1 METTIPKGST
11 LFRQPRPAVGPR
23 ETHVV
28 NSLLENH
35 LIDLTLKSKRKIKKP
50 QCWALLSCSK
60 VLCPMHGKTATE
72 CWLIPK
78 THCTNYIQE
87 DFFQKLSSC
96 LSCSYFKEQGE
107 IHPSGWS
114 YFISDQIHKYNAK
127 ALEHLYQKEESFV
140 EILNRIPDG
149 LFTTDH
155 EWRITYFNPAAE
167 KITGFSAYDAVGM
180 YCKDVFKNP
189 NCESD
194 CALKHAGAE
203 GIDVHNREYAIT
215 NIEGLKI
222 PIICSTS
229 AFRDAAGRFTG
240 GLEIFKDISDLKRL
254 QEEVTRREKKYRR
267 IFEGSHDMIYT
278 TNLQGKILDINQAG
292 VEMLNFPSKEE
303 MLKMDSAKN
312 LYRNASDRDKF
323 LAAINRKGFVKD
335 YEVEFKTYDGSPI
348 HALISSRRYENLESG
363 DVEYEGIIK
372 DITHR
377 KRTEEALKQRNRELS
392 ILNSI
397 ALALNHN
404 MALNLIL
411 RETLKNVLKVLE
423 LNRGAILLI
432 DHQRANAEIIAK
444 FGFQNEAVEDAQQ
457 VCFKDP
463 LLSKALLEDEMILK
477 PEPIFPTFKARFES
491 TAQKF
496 SPWLTC
502 FLITFKGKGVGFLGL
517 DIPPSR
523 KLSQYEFH
531 LMGSLGNFL
540 GGAIVNAQMRE
551 TIRRHRQE
559 LRQLTEKLFQS
570 QEDERRRIAREL
582 HDESGQSLT
591 AVKLALERIEQN
603 LSPQETG
610 LREEIGEV
618 IMMVR
623 RTSSEIR
630 RLSYHLHP
638 TLLSDLGLEP
648 ALNLYFKEIKNHTGL
663 DIEFNIVGFDHRLD
677 ADKETVFYRFSQEA
691 LTNTLKHSGAGSFR
705 LSIIKSYPKII
716 FLAEDDGI
724 GFDTQIIGKDQRSLG
739 LLGMRE
745 RTSLL
750 GGTFNLRSQ
759 PGEGTRIRIEIPFGE
774 SLSHD

>member
-1 METTIPKGST
+1 M
-11 LFRQPRPAVGPR
+11 
-23 ETHVV
+23 

-35 LIDLTLKSKRKIKKP
+35 LIDLTLKARSKAKDQP
-50 QCWALLSCSK
+50 CWSMMSCYK
-60 VLCPMHGKTATE
+60 VLCPVHGKQTTE

-78 THCTNYIQE
+78 THCTNFIQE
-87 DFFQKLSSC
+87 DFFQKLSAC
-96 LSCSYFKEQGE
+96 LSCSYFKEQGQ

-114 YFISDQIHKYNAK
+114 YFISDQIHRYNAK

-180 YCKDVFKNP
+180 YCKDVFKNSI
-189 NCESD
+189 CESD
-194 CALKHAGAE
+194 CALKHASAE
-203 GIDVHNREYAIT
+203 GRDIHNREYEIT
-215 NIEGLKI
+215 SIEGKKI

-229 AFRDAAGRFTG
+229 AFRDARGRVTG
-240 GLEIFKDISDLKRL
+240 GLEIFKDISELKRL
-254 QEEVTRREKKYRR
+254 QEEVVRREKKYRR

-278 TNLQGKILDINQAG
+278 TNEQGQILDINQAG
-292 VEMLNFPSKEE
+292 VDMLNFLTKEE
-303 MLKMDSAKN
+303 MLKTISAQD
-312 LYRNASDRDKF
+312 LYRQASDRVQF
-323 LAAINRKGFVKD
+323 LAIINRRGEVKD
-335 YEVEFKTYDGSPI
+335 YEVEFKKRDGEPM
-348 HALISSRRYENLESG
+348 HALISSRRYENPETG
-363 DVEYEGIIK
+363 DVEFEGIIK

-377 KRTEEALKQRNRELS
+377 KRTEEALKQRNRELL

-397 ALALNHN
+397 AVALNHN

-411 RETLKNVLKVLE
+411 RKALKNILTVLE
-423 LNRGAILLI
+423 LSRGAIFLI
-432 DHQRANAEIIAK
+432 DREREEIEVIAES
-444 FGFQNEAVEDAQQ
+444 GFQVEDLQEPRE
-457 VCFKDP
+457 VVFKDP
-463 LLSKALLEDEMILK
+463 LLNQALVEDEMALK
-477 PEPIFPTFKARFES
+477 PEPIFPTFKTRFKTKEQEF
-491 TAQKF
+491 T
-496 SPWLTC
+496 PWLTC
-502 FLITFKGKGVGFLGL
+502 FLITFKGKGVGFLGF

-523 KLSQYEFH
+523 KMNQYEFH

-559 LRQLTEKLFQS
+559 LRQLTGKLFQS
-570 QEDERRRIAREL
+570 QEEERRRIAREL

-591 AVKLALERIEQN
+591 AVKLALERLEQN
-603 LSPQETG
+603 VPVQEKTLS
-610 LREEIGEV
+610 REISD
-618 IMMVR
+618 IIQMVQ

-630 RLSYHLHP
+630 HLSYHLHP

-648 ALNLYFKEIKNHTGL
+648 ALERYFKEIKNHTGFN
-663 DIEFNIVGFDHRLD
+663 IEFSMVGFDRRLGVD
-677 ADKETVFYRFSQEA
+677 METVFYRFSQEA
-691 LTNTLKHSGAGSFR
+691 MTNALKHSNSSNFS

-716 FLAEDDGI
+716 FRAEDDGI

-750 GGTFNLRSQ
+750 GGTFQLRSQ
-759 PGEGTRIRIEIPFGE
+759 PGEGTRIRIEIPFTE
-774 SLSHD
+774 SLNHG

>member
-1 METTIPKGST
+1 M
-11 LFRQPRPAVGPR
+11 
-23 ETHVV
+23 

-35 LIDLTLKSKRKIKKP
+35 LIDLTLRAKREVKDP

-60 VLCPMHGKTATE
+60 VLCPMHGKQTTE
-72 CWLIPK
+72 CWLMPK
-78 THCTNYIQE
+78 THCTHYIQE

-114 YFISDQIHKYNAK
+114 YFVSDQIHKYNAK
-127 ALEHLYQKEESFV
+127 ALEHLYQKEESFM

-189 NCESD
+189 NCASD
-194 CALKHAGAE
+194 CALKRAGTE
-203 GIDVHNREYAIT
+203 GIDVHNREYEIT
-215 NIEGLKI
+215 NIEGQKV

-229 AFRDAAGRFTG
+229 SFLDAAGRVAG
-240 GLEIFKDISDLKRL
+240 GLEIFKDISDRKRL
-254 QEEVTRREKKYRR
+254 QEEVIRREKKYRR

-278 TNLQGKILDINQAG
+278 TNLQGQILDINEAG
-292 VEMLNFPSKEE
+292 VEMLNFPSKDQ
-303 MLKMDSAKN
+303 MLQMDSAEE
-312 LYRNASDRDKF
+312 LYRHPADRDKF
-323 LAAINRKGFVKD
+323 LAQINRQGFVKD
-335 YEVEFKTYDGSPI
+335 YEVEFKTYEGAPI
-348 HALISSRRYENLESG
+348 HALISSRRYENSETG
-363 DVEYEGIIK
+363 DVEFEGIIK

-392 ILNSI
+392 ILNKI

-423 LNRGAILLI
+423 LSRGAIFLI
-432 DHQRANAEIIAK
+432 DHSQAKAKVIAK
-444 FGFQNEAVEDAQQ
+444 FGFQGEDAADTQPLF
-457 VCFKDP
+457 FKDE
-463 LLSKALLEDEMILK
+463 LLSKALLEDEMALK
-477 PEPIFPTFKARFES
+477 PEPIFPTFKVRFES
-491 TAQKF
+491 KEQQF

-517 DIPPSR
+517 DIPSSR

-570 QEDERRRIAREL
+570 QEEERRRIAREL

-591 AVKLALERIEQN
+591 AVKLALEKIEQN
-603 LSPQETG
+603 IAPPETG
-610 LREEIGEV
+610 LRKEIGDI

-623 RTSSEIR
+623 RTASEIR

-648 ALNLYFKEIKNHTGL
+648 ALNLYFKEIKNHTGQNI
-663 DIEFNIVGFDHRLD
+663 DFNMVGFDHRLD
-677 ADKETVFYRFSQEA
+677 VDMETVFYRFSQEA
-691 LTNTLKHSGAGSFR
+691 LTNTLKHSRAANFR

-724 GFDTQIIGKDQRSLG
+724 GFDTRIIGKDQRSLG

-745 RTSLL
+745 RTFLL

-774 SLSHD
+774 SLSHG

>member
-1 METTIPKGST
+1 M
-11 LFRQPRPAVGPR
+11 
-23 ETHVV
+23 

-35 LIDLTLKSKRKIKKP
+35 IVSLRPRAEPKARKP
-50 QCWALLSCSK
+50 QCWALLSCSN
-60 VLCPMHGKTATE
+60 VLCPMHGRTATE
-72 CWLIPK
+72 CWLVPR
-78 THCTNYIQE
+78 THCTSFIEE
-87 DFFQKLSSC
+87 DFFQKLSGC

-107 IHPSGWS
+107 VHPGGWS
-114 YFISDQIHKYNAK
+114 YFISDQIRKYNAK

-140 EILNRIPDG
+140 EILDRIPDG

-155 EWRITYFNPAAE
+155 EWRVTYFNPAAE
-167 KITGFSAYDAVGM
+167 NITGFSADDAVGM
-180 YCKDVFKNP
+180 YCKDVFKNSA
-189 NCESD
+189 CESD
-194 CALKHAGAE
+194 CALKHAISE
-203 GIDVHNREYAIT
+203 GRDIHNREYEIT
-215 NIEGLKI
+215 NIEGQKI
-222 PIICSTS
+222 PVICSTS
-229 AFRDAAGRFTG
+229 AFRDAAGRVMG
-240 GLEIFKDISDLKRL
+240 GLEIFKDISELKRL
-254 QEEVTRREKKYRR
+254 QEEVATREKKYRR

-278 TNLQGKILDINQAG
+278 TNQQGKILDINQAG
-292 VEMLNFPSKEE
+292 VDMLNFPSKEE
-303 MLKMDSAKN
+303 MLQTVSAQS
-312 LYRNASDRDKF
+312 LYRNVLDRERF
-323 LAAINRKGFVKD
+323 LSAMNRQGQVKD
-335 YEVEFKTYDGSPI
+335 YEVEFVKRDGAAM
-348 HALISSRRYENLESG
+348 HALISSRRYENSETG
-363 DVEYEGIIK
+363 DVEFEGIIK

-397 ALALNHN
+397 AVALNHN

-411 RETLKNVLKVLE
+411 QETLKNVLKVLE
-423 LNRGAILLI
+423 LNRGGIFLI
-432 DHQRANAEIIAK
+432 NRERGKTKIIAK
-444 FGFQNEAVEDAQQ
+444 AGFQNESAEATEQ
-457 VCFKDP
+457 VLFKDP
-463 LLSKALLEDEMILK
+463 LLSRALLEDEMVLK

-517 DIPPSR
+517 DIPSSR

-559 LRQLTEKLFQS
+559 LRQLTEKLFES
-570 QEDERRRIAREL
+570 QEEERRRIAREL

-591 AVKLALERIEQN
+591 AVKLALERIEQDI
-603 LSPQETG
+603 SPRETR
-610 LREEIGEV
+610 LREEIGEI

-663 DIEFNIVGFDHRLD
+663 NVEFNMVGFDRRLD
-677 ADKETVFYRFSQEA
+677 VEMETIFYRFSQEA
-691 LTNTLKHSGAGSFR
+691 LTNTLKHSAAANFR
-705 LSIIKSYPKII
+705 LSMIKSYPKII
-716 FLAEDDGI
+716 FRAEDDGI

-774 SLSHD
+774 SLSHG

>member
-1 METTIPKGST
+1 M
-11 LFRQPRPAVGPR
+11 
-23 ETHVV
+23 

-35 LIDLTLKSKRKIKKP
+35 LIDLTLKRKRKIQNQ
-50 QCWALLSCSK
+50 QCWSLLSCSK
-60 VLCPMHGKTATE
+60 VLCPMHGKSATE

-78 THCTNYIQE
+78 THCTNFVQE
-87 DFFQKLSSC
+87 DFFQKLSAC
-96 LSCSYFKEQGE
+96 LSCTYFKEQGE

-149 LFTTDH
+149 LFTTDQ

-180 YCKDVFKNP
+180 YCKDVFKNSI
-189 NCESD
+189 CESD
-194 CALKHAGAE
+194 CALKQAIAE
-203 GIDVHNREYAIT
+203 GRDIHNREYEIT
-215 NIEGLKI
+215 SIDGKNI

-229 AFRDAAGRFTG
+229 AVRDAAGHFAG
-240 GLEIFKDISDLKRL
+240 GLEIFKDISELKRL
-254 QEEVTRREKKYRR
+254 QEEVARREKKYRR

-278 TNLQGKILDINQAG
+278 TNQQGQILDINQAG

-303 MLKMDSAKN
+303 MLKTVSAEK
-312 LYRNASDRDKF
+312 LYRNSLDRERF
-323 LAAINRKGFVKD
+323 LAAINRRGQVKD
-335 YEVEFKTYDGSPI
+335 YEVEFKKRDGAAM
-348 HALISSRRYENLESG
+348 HALISSRRYQNPETG
-363 DVEYEGIIK
+363 DVEFEGIIK

-397 ALALNHN
+397 AVALNHN

-411 RETLKNVLKVLE
+411 EETLKNVLKVLK
-423 LNRGAILLI
+423 LNRGAIFLI
-432 DHQRANAEIIAK
+432 NREREKSEVIAK
-444 FGFQNEAVEDAQQ
+444 FGFNEEGSGDTLPVF
-457 VCFKDP
+457 FKDP
-463 LLSKALLEDEMILK
+463 LLSKALLGDDMDLK

-491 TAQKF
+491 KAQKF

-502 FLITFKGKGVGFLGL
+502 FLITFKGKGMGFLGL
-517 DIPPSR
+517 DIPSSR
-523 KLSQYEFH
+523 RLSQYEFH

-559 LRQLTEKLFQS
+559 LRRLTGKLFQS
-570 QEDERRRIAREL
+570 QEEERRRIAREL

-591 AVKLALERIEQN
+591 AVKLALERLEQTVP
-603 LSPQETG
+603 SQEQG
-610 LREEIGEV
+610 LRKEIGEI

-630 RLSYHLHP
+630 HLAYHLHP

-648 ALNLYFKEIKNHTGL
+648 ALDLYFKEIKNHTGL
-663 DIEFNIVGFDHRLD
+663 NVEFSIVGFDHRLD
-677 ADKETVFYRFSQEA
+677 ADMETVFYRFSQET
-691 LTNTLKHSGAGSFR
+691 LTNALKHSSSDNFR

-716 FLAEDDGI
+716 FRAEDDGI
-724 GFDTQIIGKDQRSLG
+724 GFDTRIIGKDQRSLG

-750 GGTFNLRSQ
+750 GGTFQLRSK
-759 PGEGTRIRIEIPFGE
+759 PGEGTRIRIEIPFAE
-774 SLSHD
+774 SLSHG

>member
-1 METTIPKGST
+1 
-11 LFRQPRPAVGPR
+11 
-23 ETHVV
+23 
-28 NSLLENH
+28 
-35 LIDLTLKSKRKIKKP
+35 
-50 QCWALLSCSK
+50 
-60 VLCPMHGKTATE
+60 MHGKQATE

-78 THCTNYIQE
+78 THCTNFVQE
-87 DFFQKLSSC
+87 DFFQKLSAC

-114 YFISDQIHKYNAK
+114 HFVFDQIHKYNAK

-180 YCKDVFKNP
+180 YCKDVFKNSI
-189 NCESD
+189 CQSD
-194 CALKHAGAE
+194 CALKQAIAE
-203 GIDVHNREYAIT
+203 GRDIHNREYEISS
-215 NIEGLKI
+215 IDGKRI

-229 AFRDAAGRFTG
+229 AVRDAAGRFAG
-240 GLEIFKDISDLKRL
+240 GLEIFKDISELKRL
-254 QEEVTRREKKYRR
+254 QEEVAKREKKYRR

-278 TNLQGKILDINQAG
+278 TNQQGQILDINQAG
-292 VEMLNFPSKEE
+292 VEMLGFLSKEE
-303 MLKMDSAKN
+303 MLKTVSAWS
-312 LYRNASDRDKF
+312 LYRHTLDRDRF
-323 LAAINRKGFVKD
+323 LATINRRGQVKD
-335 YEVEFKTYDGSPI
+335 YEVEFKKRDGTAM
-348 HALISSRRYENLESG
+348 HALISSRRHQNPETG
-363 DVEYEGIIK
+363 DVEFEGIIK

-397 ALALNHN
+397 AVALNHN

-411 RETLKNVLKVLE
+411 KETLKNVLKVLE
-423 LNRGAILLI
+423 LNRGAIFLI
-432 DHQRANAEIIAK
+432 NRDREKTEVIAKSGFNAEGAEGTQRV
-444 FGFQNEAVEDAQQ
+444 F
-457 VCFKDP
+457 FKDP
-463 LLSKALLEDEMILK
+463 LLSKALLEDEMVLK
-477 PEPIFPTFKARFES
+477 PEPIFPTFKARFGS
-491 TAQKF
+491 KAQTF

-517 DIPPSR
+517 DISSSR
-523 KLSQYEFH
+523 RLSQYEFH

-551 TIRRHRQE
+551 TIRRDRQE
-559 LRQLTEKLFQS
+559 LRRLTAKLFQS
-570 QEDERRRIAREL
+570 QEEERRRIAREL

-591 AVKLALERIEQN
+591 AVKLALERLEQN
-603 LSPQETG
+603 VPSQEKG
-610 LREEIGEV
+610 LRKEIGEI

-630 RLSYHLHP
+630 HLSYHLHP

-648 ALNLYFKEIKNHTGL
+648 ALDLYFKEIKNHTGR
-663 DIEFNIVGFDHRLD
+663 DIEFSMVGFDHRLD
-677 ADKETVFYRFSQEA
+677 VDMETVFYRFSQEA
-691 LTNTLKHSGAGSFR
+691 LTNALKHSGSDNFR

-716 FLAEDDGI
+716 FRAEDDGI
-724 GFDTQIIGKDQRSLG
+724 GFDTRIIGTDKRNLG

-750 GGTFNLRSQ
+750 GGTFQLRSK
-759 PGEGTRIRIEIPFGE
+759 PGEGTRIRIEIPFAE
-774 SLSHD
+774 SLSHG

>member
-1 METTIPKGST
+1 
-11 LFRQPRPAVGPR
+11 
-23 ETHVV
+23 
-28 NSLLENH
+28 
-35 LIDLTLKSKRKIKKP
+35 
-50 QCWALLSCSK
+50 
-60 VLCPMHGKTATE
+60 MHGKPATE

-78 THCTNYIQE
+78 THCTNFVQE
-87 DFFQKLSSC
+87 DFFQKLSAC

-180 YCKDVFKNP
+180 YCKDVFKNSI
-189 NCESD
+189 CQSD
-194 CALKHAGAE
+194 CVLKQAIAE
-203 GIDVHNREYAIT
+203 GRDIHNREYEIT
-215 NIEGLKI
+215 SIDGKRI

-229 AFRDAAGRFTG
+229 AVRDAAGRFAG
-240 GLEIFKDISDLKRL
+240 GLEIFKDISELKRL
-254 QEEVTRREKKYRR
+254 QKEVAKREKKYRR

-278 TNLQGKILDINQAG
+278 TNEQGQILDINQAG
-292 VEMLNFPSKEE
+292 VEMLSFPSKEE
-303 MLKMDSAKN
+303 MLKTVSAQD
-312 LYRNASDRDKF
+312 LYRHTLDRDRF
-323 LAAINRKGFVKD
+323 LATINRRDQVKD
-335 YEVEFKTYDGSPI
+335 YEVEFKKRDGAAM
-348 HALISSRRYENLESG
+348 HALISSRRYQNPETG

-397 ALALNHN
+397 AVALNHN

-411 RETLKNVLKVLE
+411 QETLKNVLKVLE
-423 LNRGAILLI
+423 LNRGAIFLI
-432 DHQRANAEIIAK
+432 NREREKTEVIAK
-444 FGFQNEAVEDAQQ
+444 FGFKAEGADDTLPVF
-457 VCFKDP
+457 FKDP
-463 LLSKALLEDEMILK
+463 LLSKALLEDEMALR
-477 PEPIFPTFKARFES
+477 PEPIFPTFKARFQ
-491 TAQKF
+491 TNGQKF
-496 SPWLTC
+496 SPWLIC
-502 FLITFKGKGVGFLGL
+502 FLITFKGKGVGFLGI
-517 DIPPSR
+517 DIPSSR
-523 KLSQYEFH
+523 RLSQYEFH

-559 LRQLTEKLFQS
+559 LRQLTGKLFQS
-570 QEDERRRIAREL
+570 QEEERRRIAREL

-591 AVKLALERIEQN
+591 AVKLTLERLEQTVP
-603 LSPQETG
+603 SQEEG
-610 LREEIGEV
+610 LRKEIGEI

-630 RLSYHLHP
+630 HLSYHLHP

-648 ALNLYFKEIKNHTGL
+648 ALDLYFKEIKNHTGHN
-663 DIEFNIVGFDHRLD
+663 IEFSMVGFDHRLD
-677 ADKETVFYRFSQEA
+677 ADMETVFYRFSQEA
-691 LTNTLKHSGAGSFR
+691 LTNALKHSGSNNFR

-716 FLAEDDGI
+716 FRAEDDGI

-750 GGTFNLRSQ
+750 GGTFQLRSQ
-759 PGEGTRIRIEIPFGE
+759 PGEGTRIRIEIPFTE
-774 SLSHD
+774 